1 MSDDLNKPDSH
12 MKLPLEDILSKP
24 GHLMTDGE
32 LSRYRH
38 ELSLLRKPE
47 QKDEVDSQGD
57 TNSPRIS
64 PTTDNDEIEPYSFML
79 FYFFGLPLL
88 IGLIIVV
95 PLLLLIYLLKS

>member
-1 MSDDLNKPDSH
+1 MSDELSKPDSKA
-12 MKLPLEDILSKP
+12 KLPLEDILSKP
-24 GHLMTDGE
+24 VHLMTADD
-32 LSRYRH
+32 LARYRH
-38 ELSLLRKPE
+38 ELSLLRIPQ